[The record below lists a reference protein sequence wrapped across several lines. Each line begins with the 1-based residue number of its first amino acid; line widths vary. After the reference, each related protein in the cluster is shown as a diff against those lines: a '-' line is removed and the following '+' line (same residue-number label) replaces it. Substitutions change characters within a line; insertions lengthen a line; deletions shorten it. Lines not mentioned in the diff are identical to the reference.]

1 VTRVA
6 TLLPPNASKL
16 ELGLEAAGARVSEV
30 PIPLPQLWHAETC
43 PVELLPWL
51 AWGLSIDTWD
61 PAWSEAR
68 KRIETARAIE
78 IQRRKGTPAAVQAVL
93 ERFDELLELVEW
105 FEAEP
110 QLEPHRFR
118 VSMPL
123 LTGGGDRATAAFA
136 ERLVREIYRVKPL
149 RSHLE
154 FIQSI
159 AAAARLNVIGVGRTA
174 GFVRLNLAA
183 VVEEGSFLTTEDG
196 EPLQDESGELLEL

>member
-1 VTRVA
+1 MTVA
-6 TLLPPNASKL
+6 SLLPPNASDL
-16 ELGLEAAGARVSEV
+16 ERGLEAAAARVAGV
-30 PIPLPQLWHAETC
+30 PIPLPDLWDPQTC

-61 PAWSEAR
+61 PAWSEDR

-78 IQRRKGTPAAVQAVL
+78 IQRRKGTRAAIEAVL
-93 ERFDELLELVEW
+93 ERFDELLVLVEW

-123 LTGGGDRATAAFA
+123 LMGGGDRATAAFA

-154 FIQSI
+154 FVQSI
-159 AAAARLNVIGVGRTA
+159 AAAARVNVVGIGRTA

-183 VVEEGSFLTTEDG
+183 VVEDGSFLTTEDG
-196 EPLQDESGELLEL
+196 EPLQAESGELLEL

>member
-1 VTRVA
+1 MA
-6 TLLPPNASKL
+6 AALLPPNASAL
-16 ELGLEAAGARVSEV
+16 ERGLEAAATRVGEV
-30 PIPLPQLWHAETC
+30 PIPLPTLWDPETC

-61 PAWSEAR
+61 PDWTEER
-68 KRIETARAIE
+68 KRLETARAIE
-78 IQRRKGTPAAVQAVL
+78 IQRRKGTPAAVEAVL
-93 ERFDELLELVEW
+93 ERFDALLEMVEW

-123 LTGGGDRATAAFA
+123 LMGGGDRATAAFA

-154 FIQSI
+154 FVQSI
-159 AAAARLNVIGVGRTA
+159 AAAATLNVVGVARTA
-174 GFVRLNLAA
+174 GFVRLNLTA
-183 VVEEGSFLTTEDG
+183 VVEEGSFLTMEDG